1 MGRRR
6 LRAVAHDDEA
16 LAGELGG
23 VAEVPDGARGA
34 RAKEARGCRRLDR
47 QDARPADG
55 CKGHNASDGRC
66 EPSERQCRRAD
77 EATNGGVDELARPV
91 EKVASV
97 VEYVSDD
104 RPDVAH
110 QVEPASLKRV
120 EERLPRRRK
129 RFHRDAEL
137 AVEFSSG
144 VLGCVHVRRED
155 GHAVASHLGVLGERH
170 EHWERSSTLQAEVGE
185 ERHDLFRL
193 HVLEAL
199 CHLVDKLGRLCTPHA
214 TNGVLRNA
222 HLSREGLHAICRLT
236 HALSHDLVQVEKDGA
251 GTLGRNRQRSEGTG

>member
-16 LAGELGG
+16 LTGELGR

-34 RAKEARGCRRLDR
+34 RAEEARGCRRLDR
-47 QDARPADG
+47 QEARPADG
-55 CKGHNASDGRC
+55 RKGHNASDCRC

-91 EKVASV
+91 KEVASV

-110 QVEPASLKRV
+110 QVEPASLERV
-120 EERLPRRRK
+120 EERLPRGGQ

-144 VLGCVHVRRED
+144 VLGCVHVCRED
-155 GHAVASHLGVLGERH
+155 GHAVASHLGILGERR
-170 EHWERSSTLQAEVGE
+170 EHGKRSSTLQAEVGE

-199 CHLVDKLGRLCTPHA
+199 RHALNQVGRLGAPHSTDGIFGDAHLVRQELHALGRLAHT
-214 TNGVLRNA
+214 LR
-222 HLSREGLHAICRLT
+222 
-236 HALSHDLVQVEKDGA
+236 HDLVQIEKDGA
-251 GTLGRNRQRSEGTG
+251 GTLGRHGK

>member
-6 LRAVAHDDEA
+6 LRAVTHDDEA

-34 RAKEARGCRRLDR
+34 RAEEARGCRRLDR
-47 QDARPADG
+47 QEARPADG
-55 CKGHNASDGRC
+55 RKGQNASDGRC

-77 EATNGGVDELARPV
+77 ESTNGGVDELARPV

-120 EERLPRRRK
+120 EERLPRGGQRL
-129 RFHRDAEL
+129 HRDAEL
-137 AVEFSSG
+137 AVELAGRLVSR
-144 VLGCVHVRRED
+144 LHVRLED
-155 GHAVASHLGVLGERH
+155 GQAIARHLGILGDSR
-170 EHWERSSTLQAEVGE
+170 EHRQRSSALQAEVGE
-185 ERHDLFRL
+185 ERHDLFRF
-193 HVLEAL
+193 HVLETL